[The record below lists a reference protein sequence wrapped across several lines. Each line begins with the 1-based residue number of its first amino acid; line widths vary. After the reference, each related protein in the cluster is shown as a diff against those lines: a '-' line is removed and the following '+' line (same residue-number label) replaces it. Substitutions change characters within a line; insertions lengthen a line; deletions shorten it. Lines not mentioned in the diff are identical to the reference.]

1 LEFLHMTVRR
11 GLVNELCFAAEG
23 MAGTA
28 AASSLRRLSSLAA
41 QAPSGRL
48 FGAISTLT
56 EMSARATQSLE
67 RGHAA
72 LETGDSRQ
80 AALRLA
86 SALLQMDEL
95 TTAATPAAHA
105 AEAPS
110 YLRKT
115 TP

>member
-1 LEFLHMTVRR
+1 MTVGP

-28 AASSLRRLSSLAA
+28 GAASLRRLSNLAA
-41 QAPSGRL
+41 QAPAGRL

-72 LETGDSRQ
+72 LEAGDSKE
-80 AALRLA
+80 AALKLA
-86 SALLQMDEL
+86 AALLQLDDMA
-95 TTAATPAAHA
+95 TTAQPAAHTDG
-105 AEAPS
+105 APA
-110 YLRKT
+110 YLQKR
-115 TP
+115 